1 MNGLDTKEWNP
12 AEDRFLP
19 HSARFEDAAELA
31 DAKAHAKAV
40 LQQEQGL
47 MEDPEVHSLA
57 TFTLVCTSFTEPAPS
72 TSVSIMVQIEGNT
85 LSTAAVSMLWL
96 RFHGPVLP

>member
-12 AEDRFLP
+12 ACDRFLP

-40 LQQEQGL
+40 LQREQGL
-47 MEDPEVHSLA
+47 MEDPEVHF
-57 TFTLVCTSFTEPAPS
+57 FTDTPFHLCSCTSS
-72 TSVSIMVQIEGNT
+72 
-85 LSTAAVSMLWL
+85 L
-96 RFHGPVLP
+96 LPPHQ